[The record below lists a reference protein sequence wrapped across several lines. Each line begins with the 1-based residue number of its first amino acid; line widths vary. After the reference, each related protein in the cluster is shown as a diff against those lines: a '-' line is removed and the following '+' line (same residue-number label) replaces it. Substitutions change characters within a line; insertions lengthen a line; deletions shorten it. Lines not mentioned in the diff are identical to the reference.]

1 MQAEMEAELEKLST
15 QILQILSQQEE
26 QKKHWFRWGVG
37 AGFIGV
43 VLSIVS
49 LIIAVITAAG
59 PTPPVAYILGLA
71 VPQLL
76 VLAGAFN
83 FCRNIARRDDRVAV
97 EMGMVPKLKLR
108 AVHSPRSLP
117 GPSIFR

>member
-1 MQAEMEAELEKLST
+1 MKAAVMQAEMEAELEKLST

-76 VLAGAFN
+76 VLAGAFTSAATSPEGTIGL
-83 FCRNIARRDDRVAV
+83 R
-97 EMGMVPKLKLR
+97 LKW
-108 AVHSPRSLP
+108 AWSQS
-117 GPSIFR
+117 

>member
-49 LIIAVITAAG
+49 LCLIIAVITAAVPPLRS
-59 PTPPVAYILGLA
+59 PTS
-71 VPQLL
+71 L
-76 VLAGAFN
+76 VLQ
-83 FCRNIARRDDRVAV
+83 CRSFWFLPEPLTSAATSPEGTIGLR
-97 EMGMVPKLKLR
+97 LKW
-108 AVHSPRSLP
+108 AWSQS
-117 GPSIFR
+117 